1 MADVNADSPGPLRR
15 VVGAVRLLVGLF
27 LGFSIGVSITDR
39 VMHQALIPDQ
49 YFTYFTI
56 QSSLVE
62 TVVLIVGGVWALG
75 HVRDTRLLTTVAMV
89 VVPYAIVTALVYNV
103 MLRGIPSDYEGV
115 PWVDNVLHVAVPV
128 YLTLDWFLL
137 TGLVRGR
144 TRLPWASSLL
154 AVAAYPVLWVI
165 YTLIRGAVD
174 GYYPYPFL
182 DPAHHGVGSVVLWI
196 AGLTI
201 FILGLGAACIAM
213 TRVRERRPL
222 PLE

>member
-1 MADVNADSPGPLRR
+1 
-15 VVGAVRLLVGLF
+15 VVRILVGLI
-27 LGFSIGVSITDR
+27 LGFSIVVSITDR
-39 VMHQALIPDQ
+39 VAHGALIPDQ

-56 QSSLVE
+56 DTAMAE
-62 TVVLIVGGVWALG
+62 TVVLIAGGVWALG
-75 HVRDTRLLTTVAMV
+75 HARDTRLLTTVAMV

-103 MLRGIPSDYEGV
+103 LLRDILSDYEGL
-115 PWVDNVLHVAVPV
+115 PWVDNVLHIWVPV

-144 TRLPWASSLL
+144 ARLPWARSLV
-154 AVAAYPVLWVI
+154 AVAAFPVVWVI

-182 DPAHHGVGSVVLWI
+182 DPQNHGAGSVAIWV
-196 AGLTI
+196 AGLTV

-213 TRVRERRPL
+213 TRIRERGPL